1 MRTSIRLLGA
11 LGIAALLVAGAVT
24 PAAATTPERG
34 HRARAACGR
43 AGSPP
48 ARYRSV
54 VVFAFENRTW
64 SDVGL
69 GFGRRMP
76 YLHQLGRQ
84 CAWFRTWDETDPG
97 QNSLAQYVGQVTGAR
112 QPGTVNDCSPS
123 ARCST
128 GADSIFRQLR
138 HDGRRAVSFVAGA
151 TGPCRADH
159 NAPRHV
165 PALYLRA
172 PEDRRHCDD
181 QVRPLRDLDVRHLP
195 AFSFITPNEC
205 DDGHNCGNR
214 TVDGWARRHIQPVL
228 DSKAYRRGKVAVF
241 VWYDEDRPVPNLWI
255 TPTARRGPI
264 DLSGAG
270 AAGTLRAWQSML
282 GLHCLEAACTAS
294 DMRAPARS

>member
-1 MRTSIRLLGA
+1 MRTATRLLGA
-11 LGIAALLVAGAVT
+11 LSVVVLLTAAAVS
-24 PAAATTPERG
+24 PAAA
-34 HRARAACGR
+34 AAPNRNDPAPATCGR
-43 AGSPP
+43 PGRAP

-76 YLHQLGRQ
+76 YLHQLGRR
-84 CAWFRTWDETDPG
+84 CAWFRTWGETDPD
-97 QNSLAQYVGQVTGAR
+97 QSSLAQYVGQVTGAR
-112 QPGTVNDCSPS
+112 QSGTVNDCSPS

-128 GADSIFRQLR
+128 RADSIFRQLR

-151 TGPCRADH
+151 TRPCHADH

-165 PALYLRA
+165 PGLYLRA
-172 PEDRRHCDD
+172 PEDRRHCHE
-181 QVRPLRDLDVRHLP
+181 QVRPLGDLDVRHLP

-205 DDGHNCGNR
+205 DDGHDCGNG
-214 TVDGWARRHIQPVL
+214 TVDEWARRHIQPVL
-228 DSKAYRRGKVAVF
+228 DSRAYRHGKVAVF

-255 TPTARRGPI
+255 TPTAHRGPV
-264 DLSGAG
+264 DVSGAG

-282 GLHCLEAACTAS
+282 GLHCLEAACTAP
-294 DMRAPARS
+294 DMRAPANS